1 MEKEGYD
8 GVEPNAGVVL
18 ENLRFNGGFL
28 SLNDKSDPNEIKEQL
43 GMSKKIFKKA
53 IGGLYK
59 EKVIRIED
67 DGIYLI

>member
-1 MEKEGYD
+1 M
-8 GVEPNAGVVL
+8 
-18 ENLRFNGGFL
+18 
-28 SLNDKSDPNEIKEQL
+28 SLNDKSYPNEIKEQL